1 MRDVLLTR
9 ELRAELHHPSEIA
22 GLARRGELTHLRRGS
37 WSSKAAEDAEAGHRQ
52 LIRAT
57 VPQISSDAVLSHV
70 SAGLL
75 YGLPL
80 LNSRL
85 DQVHWTRS
93 RYGGGRSHPQIHVYA
108 APLAPHEIVR
118 REGFKVTS
126 LERTVVDLAR
136 HLPFAEAVMIADS
149 ALHLGLA
156 RPLLTDSLDSARR
169 RPGQG
174 SARRVVAFADG
185 RSESAGESWSRV
197 QFASIGLPPSHL
209 QYEVFDENGE
219 LVGRSDFCWEEQRV
233 LGEFDGLIKYEK
245 LLRPG
250 ERASDVVVR
259 EKLREDRLREL
270 DWTLIRWTWR
280 ELPKTDVLRGRLTRA
295 IDGAARFRPAA

>member
-93 RYGGGRSHPQIHVYA
+93 RYGGGRST
-108 APLAPHEIVR
+108 R
-118 REGFKVTS
+118 RSTS
-126 LERTVVDLAR
+126 MPRRSPRT
-136 HLPFAEAVMIADS
+136 
-149 ALHLGLA
+149 
-156 RPLLTDSLDSARR
+156 
-169 RPGQG
+169 
-174 SARRVVAFADG
+174 
-185 RSESAGESWSRV
+185 RSS
-197 QFASIGLPPSHL
+197 
-209 QYEVFDENGE
+209 
-219 LVGRSDFCWEEQRV
+219 VGR
-233 LGEFDGLIKYEK
+233 
-245 LLRPG
+245 
-250 ERASDVVVR
+250 ASR
-259 EKLREDRLREL
+259 SRL
-270 DWTLIRWTWR
+270 WNGRWSIWHDICPS
-280 ELPKTDVLRGRLTRA
+280 PKR
-295 IDGAARFRPAA
+295 